1 MLPRA
6 GLAFIGSFSNERER
20 GAAAVATGTT
30 SHIAWRRRSG
40 PISCSFIP
48 YYDLY
53 FPGAWQ
59 LLVSK

>member
-1 MLPRA
+1 MLWRA
-6 GLAFIGSFSNERER
+6 GLASSGSFSDGRER
-20 GAAAVATGTT
+20 GAAAVATGPA
-30 SHIAWRRRSG
+30 SHIAWRLRSG

-59 LLVSK
+59 LLIPK